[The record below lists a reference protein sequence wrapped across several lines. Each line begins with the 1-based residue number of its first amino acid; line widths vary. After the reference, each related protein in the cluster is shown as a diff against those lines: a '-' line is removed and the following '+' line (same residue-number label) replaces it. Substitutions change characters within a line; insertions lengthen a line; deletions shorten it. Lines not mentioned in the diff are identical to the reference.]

1 LTIKFLIAGQGR
13 PKLIPYLG
21 VHATGTDPAVAAT
34 QVMVGRAPDTSP
46 RHRSTAGIR
55 FLYPTED
62 CEVVSAAIREDRLGP
77 GIHQA
82 VATAAPGTRLALPP
96 RGYMSR
102 YGYVIATGDNSAQ
115 VAADLTD
122 AEELIDLRFRPLAE

>member
-1 LTIKFLIAGQGR
+1 MRLT
-13 PKLIPYLG
+13 
-21 VHATGTDPAVAAT
+21 
-34 QVMVGRAPDTSP
+34 
-46 RHRSTAGIR
+46 
-55 FLYPTED
+55 
-62 CEVVSAAIREDRLGP
+62 

-82 VATAAPGTRLALPP
+82 VATAAAGTRLALPP

-115 VAADLTD
+115 VAADLAD